1 MRISKHDVPVDAY
14 TVAETPNAEGYPV
27 KTLTKTV
34 SAQGMDLQPIG
45 NKVDLR
51 PYGLEKVTAGAI
63 GGFYETFTLWIGMVI
78 NPLVGN
84 FAGTTYMVKGLKP
97 WYSHSE
103 AILEPFKAVLP

>member
-51 PYGLEKVTAGAI
+51 PYGLEKVTAGAMRA
-63 GGFYETFTLWIGMVI
+63 FYDLPVLSIGMV
-78 NPLVGN
+78 VYAKGQT
-84 FAGTTYMVKGLKP
+84 FMVKGVRD

-103 AILEPFKAVLP
+103 AILEPFKVVLP